1 MNTILLFTWLVG
13 IVLCYTHIVR
23 SQITKESNVFV
34 DLAMVLLCFIWPIV
48 LGAVILIGTYLWSF
62 LDNGPH
68 VEDDLQENQKV

>member
-1 MNTILLFTWLVG
+1 
-13 IVLCYTHIVR
+13 
-23 SQITKESNVFV
+23 
-34 DLAMVLLCFIWPIV
+34 MVLLCFIWPIV